1 MFGHELTYA
10 ERNPDYNTYMAQQAQ
25 GIRDMAKANGRET
38 VGSGTPNDILM
49 DKDFA
54 SGKLHTLY
62 YNAAQG
68 WREGGRQGK
77 YTPPDVRKGETVG
90 TVDYGGRPKSS
101 SNSASS
107 NNKGAQYPS
116 AGSAGGSA
124 PSGSTSS
131 SPSAGVSSGRTLG
144 NQPTPTAPSFNVQQ
158 PSGSVNYDTSISVG
172 QATDPNRIRNLVN
185 TSQRVDAGSS
195 TGDRAVDDYTKA
207 MNMNNQAQM
216 DMAVQGANSQQ
227 MMNAQQKRSESAIS
241 GLNDQ
246 AAIYADAADRF
257 RQALGLQTS
266 VEAAQMSYN
275 YGQQAN
281 NIRRLKNIAR
291 GNP

>member
-1 MFGHELTYA
+1 MATYPGYGAFTPAHAQTVINQSNAVVKPLSNEELNKRRMSLAAAGNKTSQRELA
-10 ERNPDYNTYMAQQAQ
+10 QVRNDSRFNAGLENFKMPSSY
-25 GIRDMAKANGRET
+25 G
-38 VGSGTPNDILM
+38 GT
-49 DKDFA
+49 
-54 SGKLHTLY
+54 
-62 YNAAQG
+62 AAQ
-68 WREGGRQGK
+68 RAAPAARA
-77 YTPPDVRKGETVG
+77 TIASRT
-90 TVDYGGRPKSS
+90 
-101 SNSASS
+101 SNA
-107 NNKGAQYPS
+107 
-116 AGSAGGSA
+116 
-124 PSGSTSS
+124 S
-131 SPSAGVSSGRTLG
+131 SPSSGVRSGSTLG

-158 PSGSVNYDTSISVG
+158 PSGNINYDTSISVG
-172 QATDPNRIRNLVN
+172 NATDPNQIRNLVN
-185 TSQRVDAGSS
+185 TSQRVNAGSS
-195 TGDRAVDDYTKA
+195 TGDRAVDDYTKS

-266 VEAAQMSYN
+266 VEAAQMAYN

-281 NIRRLKNIAR
+281 NIRRLKNVAR

>member
-1 MFGHELTYA
+1 MSLAAAGNKTSQRELA
-10 ERNPDYNTYMAQQAQ
+10 QVRNDSRFNAGLENFQMPASY
-25 GIRDMAKANGRET
+25 G
-38 VGSGTPNDILM
+38 GT
-49 DKDFA
+49 
-54 SGKLHTLY
+54 
-62 YNAAQG
+62 AAQRAATG
-68 WREGGRQGK
+68 V
-77 YTPPDVRKGETVG
+77 T
-90 TVDYGGRPKSS
+90 
-101 SNSASS
+101 SNVPHVPVVPT
-107 NNKGAQYPS
+107 G
-116 AGSAGGSA
+116 
-124 PSGSTSS
+124 
-131 SPSAGVSSGRTLG
+131 TLG
-144 NQPTPTAPSFNVQQ
+144 NQPTPTAPSFNVSQ
-158 PSGSVNYDTSISVG
+158 PSGNINYDTSISVG
-172 QATDPNRIRNLVN
+172 QATDPNQIRNLVN
-185 TSQRVDAGSS
+185 TSQRVDAGSA
-195 TGDRAVDDYTKA
+195 TGDRAVDDYTKS

-266 VEAAQMSYN
+266 VEAAQMAYN